1 MARVGVLNYLNDG
14 KVQGLGRR
22 GCVCERDNER
32 REKETWKVKG
42 KRLLALHEILVVKGR
57 KVENSKFQTISIWTK
72 NRKIKPE

>member
-22 GCVCERDNER
+22 GCVCERDKER

-42 KRLLALHEILVVKGR
+42 KRRLALHEILVVEGRKGR
-57 KVENSKFQTISIWTK
+57 TVENSKFQTISSWT
-72 NRKIKPE
+72 